1 MEFVMPVLEGAWR
14 YVLTLRIS
22 DYLDIALMAYAIYW
36 LLKLVGT
43 SKVESVG
50 KVILLF
56 LLALMLSDAF
66 SLNGIY
72 FLLSHILS
80 LGALALIVLFQP
92 EIRHLIDQLG
102 SSRWRSFN
110 PFARTQQVSAI
121 ENAIAQTVLACTEM
135 SNSRTGVLI
144 VFEREMALDD
154 VARTGTIVDA
164 RVSSELLKNI
174 FFVKAAM
181 HDGAVIMRD
190 GRLLAGGCMLPLSKN
205 INLSRALGM
214 RQRAGSGSSENMPST
229 ELTDDDFTD
238 GKIDTLTLLVK
249 CGLAASKGEGRRLV
263 QQGGISVNDEKV
275 TDFAT
280 AFEKAV
286 FAGDGAIIRKGKKVF
301 HKALV
306 K

>member
-1 MEFVMPVLEGAWR
+1 MEFVMPILEGAWR

-92 EIRHLIDQLG
+92 EIRRLIDQLG

-135 SNSRTGVLI
+135 SKTRTGVLI
-144 VFEREMALDD
+144 VFEREINLDEM
-154 VARTGTIVDA
+154 ARTGTIVDA
-164 RVSSELLKNI
+164 QVSSELLK
-174 FFVKAAM
+174 KT
-181 HDGAVIMRD
+181 
-190 GRLLAGGCMLPLSKN
+190 S
-205 INLSRALGM
+205 
-214 RQRAGSGSSENMPST
+214 
-229 ELTDDDFTD
+229 
-238 GKIDTLTLLVK
+238 
-249 CGLAASKGEGRRLV
+249 SKGKESIKPDMLFRELSSAENAAELSSGESTTAVLKSHGLV
-263 QQGGISVNDEKV
+263 PHILMTFRN
-275 TDFAT
+275 
-280 AFEKAV
+280 
-286 FAGDGAIIRKGKKVF
+286 
-301 HKALV
+301 AL
-306 K
+306 

>member
-1 MEFVMPVLEGAWR
+1 MEFVMPILEGAWR

-92 EIRHLIDQLG
+92 EIRRLIDQLG

-135 SNSRTGVLI
+135 SKTRTGVLI

-154 VARTGTIVDA
+154 IARTGTIVDA

-190 GRLLAGGCMLPLSKN
+190 GRLLAGRLHAA
-205 INLSRALGM
+205 ALEK
-214 RQRAGSGSSENMPST
+214 REPEPRPWHASP
-229 ELTDDDFTD
+229 
-238 GKIDTLTLLVK
+238 
-249 CGLAASKGEGRRLV
+249 CGHRHEREFRRGRRHRL
-263 QQGGISVNDEKV
+263 G
-275 TDFAT
+275 
-280 AFEKAV
+280 
-286 FAGDGAIIRKGKKVF
+286 GDGDDLRRHRRPLKAPPDARDARKAA
-301 HKALV
+301 HQ
-306 K
+306 